1 MFAGVAIGLAA
12 VPRPFRSRVARLTG
26 ARLTGARSGGAL
38 QLSDG
43 TSVDCFVT
51 VGGGPVGAVSK
62 CQAAG
67 SVTAGSVTTPVRF
80 CFRTFERR
88 HEVDFT
94 ESPIPVM
101 MQTFYR
107 ATNGVTVLCPAAA
120 VGDTGVV
127 DGVTYTKRDRAAL
140 NALVTASPTDEVELA
155 RSCTTGVTDMSELFG
170 EANGG
175 SRHSDPTTF
184 NPDLSSW
191 DVSSVTN
198 MTDMFAVRVPPSRV
212 LLRLCR
218 HVVVVRPPS
227 PRSDITAHS
236 TWPPVPRCAVGCRS
250 LQSAHR

>member
-12 VPRPFRSRVARLTG
+12 VPRPFRSRAARLTG

-67 SVTAGSVTTPVRF
+67 SVTNPVRF

-155 RSCTTGVTDMSELFG
+155 RSCTTGVTDLSELFG
-170 EANGG
+170 EALG
-175 SRHSDPTTF
+175 SKVSDPTTF

-198 MTDMFAVRVPPSRV
+198 MQYMFAVRAPPSRV

-218 HVVVVRPPS
+218 HVVVARPS
-227 PRSDITAHS
+227 SSRSEIAAHS
-236 TWPPVPRCAVGCRS
+236 TRPPVRRCDVVCRGR
-250 LQSAHR
+250 QSAHR